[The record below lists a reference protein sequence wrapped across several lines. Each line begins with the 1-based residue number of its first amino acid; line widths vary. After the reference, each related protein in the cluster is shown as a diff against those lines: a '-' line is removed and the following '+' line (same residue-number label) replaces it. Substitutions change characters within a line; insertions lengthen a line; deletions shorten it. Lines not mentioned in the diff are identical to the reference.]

1 MSRKRDQPY
10 TGKITNR
17 LDVLFGES
25 TSEEKVTNSIPLDQI
40 QLPSQQPRRYFDP
53 QALQE
58 LVASV
63 KQHGILQPLLVRPRD
78 KNKYEL
84 VAGER
89 RYRAAREVG
98 LTEVPVMIREL
109 SNEEAFQLAL
119 IENLQREDLS
129 PVEETEGILQLLSFK
144 LEMEVPEV
152 TNRLYRMRNENSGL
166 VSQNVLT
173 NSEGQAI
180 QSLFDSLGLVSWESF
195 ITTRLP
201 LLKLPEEIKEAL
213 RKGEIAYT
221 KAQVIARV
229 KDPDARCRLL
239 DEAVALDLPLVQ
251 IKEKVAALNR
261 PQMTNAEKKPTLK
274 SRVDNSYRL
283 LKKSKVWDDPQKQ
296 KELEELLGQIE
307 ALVSDSSGEG

>member
-1 MSRKRDQPY
+1 MAA
-10 TGKITNR
+10 NR
-17 LDVLFGES
+17 RSLKQFVFGEEEVS
-25 TSEEKVTNSIPLDQI
+25 TPVENPQSVPITAIT
-40 QLPSQQPRRYFDP
+40 LPASQPRRYFDP
-53 QALQE
+53 RKLEE
-58 LVASV
+58 LTQSV
-63 KQHGILQPLLVRPRD
+63 RAHGILEPLLVRPLPEQLDR
-78 KNKYEL
+78 YEL

-89 RYRAAREVG
+89 RYRAAKAAG
-98 LTEVPVMIREL
+98 LTSVPVTIRQLTDIEALQL
-109 SNEEAFQLAL
+109 SL

-144 LEMEVPEV
+144 LEMDVPEV

>member
-1 MSRKRDQPY
+1 MAA
-10 TGKITNR
+10 NR
-17 LDVLFGES
+17 RSLKQFVFGEEEVS
-25 TSEEKVTNSIPLDQI
+25 TPVENPQSVPITAIT
-40 QLPSQQPRRYFDP
+40 LPASQPRRYFDS
-53 QALQE
+53 QKLEE
-58 LVASV
+58 LTQSV
-63 KQHGILQPLLVRPRD
+63 RAHGILEPLLVRPLPEQL
-78 KNKYEL
+78 NQYEL

-89 RYRAAREVG
+89 RYRAAKAAG
-98 LTEVPVMIREL
+98 LTSVPVTIRQLTDIEALQL
-109 SNEEAFQLAL
+109 SL

-144 LEMEVPEV
+144 LEMDVPEV

-180 QSLFDSLGLVSWESF
+180 QSLFDSLGLVSWSSF

-213 RKGEIAYT
+213 RKGQIAYT

-229 KDPDARCRLL
+229 KDPSARCRLL
-239 DEAVALDLPLVQ
+239 DEAVEYDLPLVQ

-261 PQMTNAEKKPTLK
+261 PQVTNAQKKPTLK

-296 KELEELLGQIE
+296 KELEKLLGQIE
-307 ALVSDSSGEG
+307 ELVSGSS

>member
-1 MSRKRDQPY
+1 MAASRRSLKQF
-10 TGKITNR
+10 
-17 LDVLFGES
+17 VFGE
-25 TSEEKVTNSIPLDQI
+25 EEENTPVENPQSVPITAIT
-40 QLPSQQPRRYFDP
+40 LPSSQPRRYFDP
-53 QALQE
+53 QKLEE
-58 LVASV
+58 LTQSV
-63 KQHGILQPLLVRPRD
+63 LAHGILEPLLVRPLPEQH
-78 KNKYEL
+78 NQYEL

-89 RYRAAREVG
+89 RYRAAKAAG
-98 LTEVPVMIREL
+98 LTSVPVTIRQLTDVEALQL
-109 SNEEAFQLAL
+109 SL

-144 LEMEVPEV
+144 LEIDVEEV
-152 TNRLYRMRNENSGL
+152 TARLYRMRNENSGL

-180 QSLFDSLGLVSWESF
+180 QALFDSLGLVSWESF

-213 RKGEIAYT
+213 RKGDIAYT

-229 KDPDARCRLL
+229 KDPSARRSLL
-239 DEAVALDLPLVQ
+239 DEAVALNLPLVQ

-261 PQMTNAEKKPTLK
+261 HQVTDSEKNPTLK

-296 KELEELLGQIE
+296 KDLEKLLAQIE

>member
-1 MSRKRDQPY
+1 MAA
-10 TGKITNR
+10 NR
-17 LDVLFGES
+17 RSLKQFVFGEEEAS
-25 TSEEKVTNSIPLDQI
+25 TLMENPQS
-40 QLPSQQPRRYFDP
+40 LPITAIALPASQPRRYFDS
-53 QALQE
+53 QKLEE
-58 LVASV
+58 LTQSV
-63 KQHGILQPLLVRPRD
+63 RSHGILEPLLVRPLPEQL
-78 KNKYEL
+78 NQYEL

-89 RYRAAREVG
+89 RYRAAKAAG
-98 LTEVPVMIREL
+98 LTEVPVTIRQLTDIEALQL
-109 SNEEAFQLAL
+109 SL

-213 RKGEIAYT
+213 RKGDIAYT

-229 KDPDARCRLL
+229 KDALARRSLL
-239 DEAVALDLPLVQ
+239 DEAVELDLSLVQ
-251 IKEKVAALNR
+251 IKEKIAALNR
-261 PQMTNAEKKPTLK
+261 PQVTNSEKNPTLK
-274 SRVDNSYRL
+274 SRVDTTYRL
-283 LKKSKVWDDPQKQ
+283 LKKSKVWDDPQKE
-296 KELEELLGQIE
+296 KDLEKLLAQIE

>member
-1 MSRKRDQPY
+1 MAA
-10 TGKITNR
+10 NR
-17 LDVLFGES
+17 RSLKQFVFGEEEVS
-25 TSEEKVTNSIPLDQI
+25 TPVENPQSVPITAIT
-40 QLPSQQPRRYFDP
+40 LPASQPRRYFDS
-53 QALQE
+53 QKLEE
-58 LVASV
+58 LTQSV
-63 KQHGILQPLLVRPRD
+63 RAHGILEPLLVRPLPEQL
-78 KNKYEL
+78 NQYEL

-89 RYRAAREVG
+89 RYRAAKAAG
-98 LTEVPVMIREL
+98 LTSVPVTIRQLTDIEALQL
-109 SNEEAFQLAL
+109 SL

-229 KDPDARCRLL
+229 KDPSARRSLL

-261 PQMTNAEKKPTLK
+261 PQVTNAPKNPTLK

-283 LKKSKVWDDPQKQ
+283 LKKSNVWDDPQKQ
-296 KELEELLGQIE
+296 KELEKLLGQIE
-307 ALVSDSSGEG
+307 ALVSDSSVED